1 MKRHVKEV
9 SRQSLTY
16 INAHHN
22 ERCSCMPPSA
32 FQQLPTQGQAEEG
45 PDNAQ
50 ATLITRELSGHLHK
64 ILSASFPRSIP
75 FSLLL
80 LHVSQREHILATPQ
94 SARPFQHLHLHP
106 PRSFLDQV
114 LVNVRRVIRTSDP
127 ILVHAGIGAVII
139 FPGVDQQGMYGIA
152 ERVYQSINLLQAE
165 TVIPPLRRITDIL
178 LGSGSY
184 PEPARSPEE
193 LLYYCGLVVRKLMLR
208 PAISIQ
214 LRRAKS
220 TPAPAGIEPVAP
232 ADGSLP
238 ESSSPEP
245 LQDGHGKPFMQ
256 LPLQLSRSMKRL
268 IPHGLALELH
278 CAPVGR
284 DHNRLTV
291 AMTNPTN
298 TKALARLK
306 EITGLTIFAVSCEE
320 EALNS
325 LLANK
330 W

>member
-1 MKRHVKEV
+1 
-9 SRQSLTY
+9 
-16 INAHHN
+16 
-22 ERCSCMPPSA
+22 MPPSA

-50 ATLITRELSGHLHK
+50 ETLITRQLSGHLHK
-64 ILSASFPRSIP
+64 SLSASFPRATP

-94 SARPFQHLHLHP
+94 SASPFQHLRLHP

-184 PEPARSPEE
+184 PEPTRSPEE
-193 LLYYCGLVVRKLMLR
+193 LLYYCRLVVRKLMLR
-208 PAISIQ
+208 PASSTQ
-214 LRRAKS
+214 LRSAKS
-220 TPAPAGIEPVAP
+220 TPSPAVIKPTEPRQWTR
-232 ADGSLP
+232 P
-238 ESSSPEP
+238 ESSPP
-245 LQDGHGKPFMQ
+245 ARFQDG
-256 LPLQLSRSMKRL
+256 PL
-268 IPHGLALELH
+268 
-278 CAPVGR
+278 
-284 DHNRLTV
+284 
-291 AMTNPTN
+291 
-298 TKALARLK
+298 
-306 EITGLTIFAVSCEE
+306 
-320 EALNS
+320 
-325 LLANK
+325 
-330 W
+330 

>member
-1 MKRHVKEV
+1 
-9 SRQSLTY
+9 
-16 INAHHN
+16 
-22 ERCSCMPPSA
+22 MPPSA

-64 ILSASFPRSIP
+64 ILSASFPRSTP

-94 SARPFQHLHLHP
+94 SARPFQHLRLHP

-139 FPGVDQQGMYGIA
+139 FPDVDQQGMYGIA

-165 TVIPPLRRITDIL
+165 TVIPPLQRITDIL

-208 PAISIQ
+208 SAISTQ
-214 LRRAKS
+214 LRSAGA
-220 TPAPAGIEPVAP
+220 APAAGGTEPVAP
-232 ADGSLP
+232 ANGSLP
-238 ESSSPEP
+238 ESSNPEP
-245 LQDGHGKPFMQ
+245 SQDSHGKPFMQ

-268 IPHGLALELH
+268 IPHELALELH

-291 AMTNPTN
+291 AMADPTN
-298 TKALARLK
+298 TKALDRLK

>member
-64 ILSASFPRSIP
+64 ILSASFPRSTP

-139 FPGVDQQGMYGIA
+139 FPDVDQQGMYGIA

-165 TVIPPLRRITDIL
+165 TVIPPLQRVTDIL
-178 LGSGSY
+178 IGAGSY
-184 PEPARSPEE
+184 PEPAGSSEE
-193 LLYYCGLVVRKLMLR
+193 LLYYSGLIVRKLMLR
-208 PAISIQ
+208 PALSVQ
-214 LRRAKS
+214 LRSITSLAS
-220 TPAPAGIEPVAP
+220 TAPARLMPSIKSP
-232 ADGSLP
+232 SQ
-238 ESSSPEP
+238 ESSN
-245 LQDGHGKPFMQ
+245 HGIPFMQ
-256 LPLQLSRSMKRL
+256 LPSQLPKRLKHL
-268 IPHGLALELH
+268 IPHTLALELR

-284 DHNRLTV
+284 DH
-291 AMTNPTN
+291 
-298 TKALARLK
+298 
-306 EITGLTIFAVSCEE
+306 
-320 EALNS
+320 
-325 LLANK
+325 
-330 W
+330 

>member
-1 MKRHVKEV
+1 
-9 SRQSLTY
+9 
-16 INAHHN
+16 
-22 ERCSCMPPSA
+22 MPPSA

-50 ATLITRELSGHLHK
+50 AMLITRELSSHLHK
-64 ILSASFPRSIP
+64 ILNASFPRATP

-80 LHVSQREHILATPQ
+80 LHVSQREHILATQQ
-94 SARPFQHLHLHP
+94 SARPFQHLRLHP

-139 FPGVDQQGMYGIA
+139 FPDVDQQGMYGIA

-165 TVIPPLRRITDIL
+165 TVIPPLQRITDIL

-184 PEPARSPEE
+184 PVPARSPEE
-193 LLYYCGLVVRKLMLR
+193 LLYYCGLVARKLMLR
-208 PAISIQ
+208 SAISTQ
-214 LRRAKS
+214 LQSARS
-220 TPAPAGIEPVAP
+220 APAAGGTEPVPP
-232 ADGSLP
+232 AKESLP
-238 ESSSPEP
+238 ESSNPEP
-245 LQDGHGKPFMQ
+245 SQDSHGKPFMQ

-268 IPHGLALELH
+268 IPHELALELH

-291 AMTNPTN
+291 AMADPTN
-298 TKALARLK
+298 TKTLDRLK